1 MNYWSE
7 QARKI
12 NTNSNTRSNLVK
24 LTTLFMI
31 PLIVF
36 IYMSSIQITK
46 LSNQAQQLT
55 KLKQLTLLAISL
67 SSLLH
72 ELQKERGY
80 TSVYLTGNEQDFL
93 NQLIKQQQLT
103 DSKQEIL
110 FTEIDRRIH
119 KVDQVNF
126 NESLN
131 IFKQQL
137 LEIRHYR
144 HKVISGAIDSLA
156 AIEFYSELNKN
167 LLNIIAD
174 IVKLTVKTELTQA
187 FFSYISFL
195 NAKEMTGIERATLG
209 VVFSNNEFSPA
220 NHHKQIELATAQSLY
235 QKEFLLLASGP
246 IKQSFID
253 LQSNSSFRQVKKLH
267 NIAQLQSINKATKVD
282 VKLWFNIISQK
293 INLLQQLEQQISKEL
308 LTKSKLLKRVSIK
321 EMWVWKIA
329 LVLIIVVLTIAGFI
343 LIRNINQKNINF
355 IIEAANKN
363 QLLLS
368 ENRKLSQ
375 RNYQVQE
382 QERKQLAAELH
393 DQCGQQLTG
402 IKLHADFI
410 SHYIT
415 NNIASNNQ
423 TLTSAAEAI
432 ANSSRLLINGIRTI
446 TNDLR
451 PIMLDQFGLAEAI
464 NELLQQW
471 QKIMP
476 QTHFT
481 LINNCPD
488 VLEEKLA
495 IGCFRIIQEAL
506 TNSCKHAKAKNI
518 EVSITI
524 RNIDKP
530 NHAIEQQSFLKIA
543 ISDDGIGLSKLIP
556 KSGLGL
562 ISMRERTEALNGKF
576 ILSSGTNQG
585 VRIFISLPIIIKNK
599 ELLKQVI

>member
-1 MNYWSE
+1 
-7 QARKI
+7 
-12 NTNSNTRSNLVK
+12 
-24 LTTLFMI
+24 MI

-126 NESLN
+126 SESLN

-137 LEIRHYR
+137 LEMRHYR

>member
-1 MNYWSE
+1 
-7 QARKI
+7 
-12 NTNSNTRSNLVK
+12 
-24 LTTLFMI
+24 MI

>member
-126 NESLN
+126 SESLN

-137 LEIRHYR
+137 LEMRHYR

>member
-1 MNYWSE
+1 MNPWSE
-7 QARKI
+7 RARKI
-12 NTNSNTRSNLVK
+12 SNANNINNLVK
-24 LTTLFMI
+24 LTTLFII
-31 PLIVF
+31 PLIIF
-36 IYMSSIQITK
+36 IYMSSIQIGK
-46 LSNQAQQLT
+46 LSSQTQQLT
-55 KLKQLTLLAISL
+55 KLEQLTLLATKL

-80 TSVYLTGNEQDFL
+80 TGVYLTGNEQEFL
-93 NQLIKQQQLT
+93 AKLIKQQQLT
-103 DSKQEIL
+103 DDKRKIL
-110 FTEIDRRIH
+110 FAEISSKNH
-119 KVDQVNF
+119 TVYQVNF
-126 NESLN
+126 NQNLS

-144 HKVISGAIDSLA
+144 QKVISGAIDSLA
-156 AIEFYSELNKN
+156 AIEFYSELNEN
-167 LLNIIAD
+167 LLKIIAD

-220 NHHKQIELATAQSLY
+220 NHHKQIELATAQELY
-235 QKEFLLLASGP
+235 QKEFILLASDS

-253 LQSNSSFRQVKKLH
+253 LQANSSFRQVKKLH
-267 NIAQLQSINKATKVD
+267 NIAQLQSITKATKVD

-293 INLLQQLEQQISKEL
+293 INLLQQLEQQISEEL
-308 LTKSKLLKRVSIK
+308 LTKSKLLKQLSIK

-329 LVLIIVVLTIAGFI
+329 LLLIIAVLTIAGFI

-432 ANSSRLLINGIRTI
+432 AISSRLLINGIRTI

-464 NELLQQW
+464 NELLQEW

-488 VLEEKLA
+488 ILEEKLA

-506 TNSCKHAKAKNI
+506 TNSCKHAKAENI
-518 EVSITI
+518 EVSITVQIIHKSKQTTAQQEFLQVSI
-524 RNIDKP
+524 R
-530 NHAIEQQSFLKIA
+530 
-543 ISDDGIGLSKLIP
+543 DDGIGLSKLIP

-562 ISMRERTEALNGKF
+562 ISMRERAEALNGKF
-576 ILSSGTNQG
+576 ILSSGANQG
-585 VRIFISLPIIIKNK
+585 VQILISLPITIKNT
-599 ELLKQVI
+599 ELLPQVI